1 MFILSETKTSKIN
14 GKASTSGWKSKI
26 EILKITGYIK
36 KAKKDALTKFLFNL
50 WNLKNFSKGKID
62 DESAIPCKKN
72 KKYVELNIFDK

>member
-14 GKASTSGWKSKI
+14 GKESTSGWKSKI

-36 KAKKDALTKFLFNL
+36 KTKKEALTEFWFNL
-50 WNLKNFSKGKID
+50 LNFEIFSKGKID

-72 KKYVELNIFDK
+72 KKYVELNIIDK